1 MNWAA
6 VLGIFGRFL
15 QLRISFI
22 GWRGNASRVLGKAG
36 AKTKLLELSVALLS
50 FGVRLTLRF

>member
-6 VLGIFGRFL
+6 VLGILGRFL
-15 QLRISFI
+15 QLKISFI

-50 FGVRLTLRF
+50 FGVRVTLRF